1 MKFRNRF
8 RIFTWKSSG
17 MTYSFGRGR
26 GSYYINYNNKNEIKT
41 DDSKSIKKYRLKRN
55 LTIT

>member
-1 MKFRNRF
+1 MKFRKRF

-41 DDSKSIKKYRLKRN
+41 DDSKSIKKY
-55 LTIT
+55 